1 MEFLYFGSKGW
12 GDELFFATL
21 MTVAVSIAAMA
32 IGIAG
37 ATNAGLMAASILAI
51 QDETVRATLKLWRS
65 ELTSSVPDEPK
76 DF

>member
-1 MEFLYFGSKGW
+1 
-12 GDELFFATL
+12 
-21 MTVAVSIAAMA
+21 MA